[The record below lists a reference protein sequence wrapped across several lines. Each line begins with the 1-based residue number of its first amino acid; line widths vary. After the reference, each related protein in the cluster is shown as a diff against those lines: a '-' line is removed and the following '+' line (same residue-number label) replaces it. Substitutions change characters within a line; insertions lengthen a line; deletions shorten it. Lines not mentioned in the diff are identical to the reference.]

1 MTHRTEA
8 GERRRRLLSEARK
21 LRGLAA
27 RAREISIAG
36 DMPESFEELAAGA
49 EEEARDLQK
58 AARLEDLTLWVL
70 EKSRELA
77 KGGTQTY
84 RYWYASWR
92 EGGTVKNHY
101 LGSVRRVSREKAMEK
116 AMAMKEKALGIRKG
130 AADEDVPETM
140 RY

>member
-1 MTHRTEA
+1 MTHWTEA

-21 LRGLAA
+21 LRGLAE

-36 DMPESFEELAAGA
+36 DMPESFEELAARA
-49 EEEARDLQK
+49 EDEARDLK
-58 AARLEDLTLWVL
+58 KEARLEDLTLWVL

-101 LGSVRRVSREKAMEK
+101 LGSVRRVSREKAMET
-116 AMAMKEKALGIRKG
+116 AMAMKEKAVGIRKG
-130 AADEDVPETM
+130 EAEA
-140 RY
+140 